1 MTAPKTG
8 ADAHTTPGPGPSTPG
23 PGPSVPEPGPSVP
36 EPGPSAAELADDGP
50 RFGGRPVHLRLLALA
65 PALAGEVMVRLLD
78 RLPAYHS
85 LPPEQLRGEIT
96 RQVERGIRSFVE
108 VLRTGVLPG
117 EAELARIRES
127 SARRADEGVPLES
140 VVGAYHLGAQLCAAR
155 VLAEASPT
163 DLPDVA
169 TAQDRLLGYLRV
181 VSCAVA
187 AGYVQERQ
195 AALGGEQVSRQALL
209 SRLLEGGDPRAAADR
224 AGIRLPA
231 RYLVLSLAI
240 GPHPDEGRPGVNRS
254 VVARRKLR
262 RLRAELERRTDEVP
276 LAALSADGGP
286 VLLPD
291 DSRGPVPDR
300 TALAA
305 LLERLARACGAE
317 LTAGA
322 TVAAPAEVAA
332 AARLAAE
339 IRQVAEATGR
349 GPGPHLLDDVLVE
362 YQLSRPGPARDALA
376 ALLAPLA
383 ARPELLGTL
392 RAFLTCGLDR
402 RRTAAKLQV
411 HPNTVDYRLRRTADL
426 TGLDAVRG
434 PDLLT
439 LRAALAAH
447 DTAP

>member
-1 MTAPKTG
+1 MP
-8 ADAHTTPGPGPSTPG
+8 
-23 PGPSVPEPGPSVP
+23 
-36 EPGPSAAELADDGP
+36 AELASPPAELPSPPTELASPPAELASDGP

-78 RLPAYHS
+78 RLPAYHA

-96 RQVERGIRSFVE
+96 RQVERGIRAFVE
-108 VLRTGVLPG
+108 VMRTGVLPG

-155 VLAEASPT
+155 VLAEAAPA

-195 AALGGEQVSRQALL
+195 AALGDEQVSRQALL

-240 GPHPDEGRPGVNRS
+240 GPHPDETRPGVNRS

-262 RLRAELERRTDEVP
+262 RLRAELERRTDGVP
-276 LAALSADGGP
+276 LAALTADGGP

-291 DSRGPVPDR
+291 DSPHPSPVPDR
-300 TALAA
+300 AALAA

-322 TVAAPAEVAA
+322 ATAAPAEVAD
-332 AARLAAE
+332 AARLAADV
-339 IRQVAEATGR
+339 RRVATATGR
-349 GPGPHLLDDVLVE
+349 GPGPHLLTDVLVE

-383 ARPELLGTL
+383 PRPELLATL
-392 RAFLTCGLDR
+392 RAFLTHDLDR
-402 RRTAAKLQV
+402 RRTATHLQV
-411 HPNTVDYRLRRTADL
+411 HPNTVDYRLRRTAAL

-447 DTAP
+447 DTAPARP

>member
-1 MTAPKTG
+1 MTAPN
-8 ADAHTTPGPGPSTPG
+8 A
-23 PGPSVPEPGPSVP
+23 EP
-36 EPGPSAAELADDGP
+36 AAVEP
-50 RFGGRPVHLRLLALA
+50 RFGGSPVHLRLLALA
-65 PALAGEVMVRLLD
+65 PALAPEVMTRLLD
-78 RLPAYHS
+78 RLPAYHA

-96 RQVERGIRSFVE
+96 RQVERGIRAFVE
-108 VLRTGVLPG
+108 VMRTGELPG
-117 EAELARIRES
+117 EGELARIRES

-155 VLAEASPT
+155 VLAEAEPA
-163 DLPDVA
+163 DLPDIA
-169 TAQDRLLGYLRV
+169 TAQDRLLGYLQV

-195 AALGGEQVSRQALL
+195 AALGDEQVSRQALL

-240 GPHPDEGRPGVNRS
+240 GPHPDESRPGVNRS

-262 RLRAELERRTDEVP
+262 RLRAELDRRTEGVP
-276 LAALSADGGP
+276 LAALAADGGP
-286 VLLPD
+286 LLLPD
-291 DSRGPVPDR
+291 DSPGPAGAVDR
-300 TALAA
+300 EMLAA
-305 LLERLARACGAE
+305 LVERLAHACGAD
-317 LTAGA
+317 LL
-322 TVAAPAEVAA
+322 VAATAAAPKDVAA
-332 AARLAAE
+332 AVRLAADV
-339 IRQVAEATGR
+339 RQVAGATGR
-349 GPGPHLLDDVLVE
+349 GPGLHLLEDVLLE

-383 ARPELLGTL
+383 GRPELLDTL
-392 RAFLTCGLDR
+392 RAFLGCGLDR
-402 RRTAAKLQV
+402 RRTAARLLV

-447 DTAP
+447 DTAAL